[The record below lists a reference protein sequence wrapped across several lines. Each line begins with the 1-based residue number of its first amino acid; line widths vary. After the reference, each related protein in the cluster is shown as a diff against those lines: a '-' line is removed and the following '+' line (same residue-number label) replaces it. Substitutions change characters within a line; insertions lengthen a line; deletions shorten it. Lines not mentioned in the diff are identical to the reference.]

1 MIKTSKELVA
11 AALMALRCETVY
23 ALGAFGWP
31 MNEANKQRVLKSYAF
46 NNQPARLAAIMA
58 ATAVKFGFDCICFIK
73 ALLWGWCGD
82 ASKEYGGA
90 VYQSNGIPDIDEKAM
105 LELCKDVSEDFS
117 NILPGEYLWTDGHCG
132 VYLGNGK
139 AAEATYR
146 WDDGVQETTVYNIT
160 GDIGGKGR
168 YWKKHGKLPGIVY
181 EAEEA
186 PKVEEEPVTGETD
199 QNKYSL
205 VMRNLRRGDEGE
217 DVRSL
222 QLLLIGNDCSC
233 GGTGADGDFGA
244 NTEAA
249 VKKYQRKHGLVEDGI
264 AGKLTMG
271 SLLGV
276 DA

>member
-11 AALMALRCETVY
+11 AARMALRCETVY

-31 MNEANKQRVLKSYAF
+31 MTEANKQRVLKAYAF
-46 NNQPARLAAIMA
+46 NNKPARLAAIMA

-73 ALLWGWCGD
+73 ALLWGWCAD

-90 VYQSNGIPDIDEKAM
+90 VYQSNGIPDIDEKVM

-132 VYLGNGK
+132 IYVGDNK
-139 AAEATYR
+139 AIECTYR
-146 WDDGVQETTVYNIT
+146 WSDGVQQTDVYNLT
-160 GDIGGKGR
+160 KHSYNAGR

-186 PKVEEEPVTGETD
+186 PKVEDKPQTEETAKDE
-199 QNKYSL
+199 YSL
-205 VMRNLRRGDEGE
+205 TMRNLRRGDEGE

-222 QLLLIGNDCSC
+222 QLLLIGRGYNC

-249 VKKYQRKHGLVEDGI
+249 VIAYQKANALEADGI
-264 AGKLTMG
+264 AGKFTMG

>member
-1 MIKTSKELVA
+1 MIKTNKELVA
-11 AALMALRCETVY
+11 MALMALRGESVY
-23 ALGAFGWP
+23 VLGAFGWP
-31 MNEANKQRVLKSYAF
+31 MTEANKQRALNTYAF
-46 NNQPARLAAIMA
+46 NRKPERKAAILAA
-58 ATAVKFGFDCICFIK
+58 TEDTSGFDCICFVK

-90 VYQSNGIPDIDEKAM
+90 VYQSNGIPDVDEKTM
-105 LELCKDVSEDFS
+105 LELCTDVSEDFS
-117 NILPGEYLWTDGHCG
+117 NILPGEYLYAPGHCG
-132 VYLGNGK
+132 VYIGDGK

-168 YWKKHGKLPGIVY
+168 YWEKHGKIPGIVY

-186 PKVEEEPVTGETD
+186 PKVEDKSQTEESTKGD
-199 QNKYSL
+199 YSL

-222 QLLLIGNDCSC
+222 QILLIGRGYSC

-249 VKKYQRKHGLVEDGI
+249 VIAYQKANALEADGI
-264 AGKLTMG
+264 AGKRTMG

-276 DA
+276 